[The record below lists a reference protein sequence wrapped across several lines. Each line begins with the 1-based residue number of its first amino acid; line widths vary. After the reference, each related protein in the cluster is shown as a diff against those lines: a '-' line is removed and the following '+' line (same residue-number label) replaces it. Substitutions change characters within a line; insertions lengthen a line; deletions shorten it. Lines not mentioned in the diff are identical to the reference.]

1 MAISVLRVPEAAYRA
16 GRRAVLAAGLAACAL
31 GLAACGGSPSATFDL
46 SAPKDGLSRGRGV
59 GTLVVTEPMALQVYD
74 GDKIVVRGAGGT
86 LSYLGG
92 AQWADRLPKLV
103 QARIVQTF
111 ENAQRF
117 KQVGYPG
124 DRLSPDYAVVTEIR
138 TFEIDAQSRDAV
150 VEIAVKLVRSAAGS
164 ISAGKLF
171 SARVPVPAIDGPG
184 ATTALD
190 AALSN
195 VLRQIAAYGG

>member
-1 MAISVLRVPEAAYRA
+1 MARPLLRIPEMLSQI
-16 GRRAVLAAGLAACAL
+16 GRRAFLAASLAACAA

-46 SAPKDGLSRGRGV
+46 SAPKDGLARGRGA
-59 GTLVVTEPMALQVYD
+59 GTLVVVEPVALQVYD
-74 GDKIVVRGAGGT
+74 GDKIVVRGAGGN

-124 DRLSPDYAVVTEIR
+124 DRLTPDYAVVTEIR
-138 TFEIDAQSRDAV
+138 TFEIDAQSHEAV
-150 VEIAVKLVRSAAGS
+150 VEIAVKLVRAAVGN

-171 SARVPVPAIDGPG
+171 SARVPVSAIDGPG

-190 AALSN
+190 EALSN
-195 VLRQIAAYGG
+195 VLRQIVAYKG